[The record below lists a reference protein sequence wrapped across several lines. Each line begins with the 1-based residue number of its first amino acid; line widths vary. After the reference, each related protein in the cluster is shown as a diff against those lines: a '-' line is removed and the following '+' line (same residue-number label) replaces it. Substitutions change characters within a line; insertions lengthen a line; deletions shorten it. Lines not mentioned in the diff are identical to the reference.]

1 MIKKQKTL
9 IIIFVIL
16 FALLCAAYF
25 IFIRPLLASEAPE
38 LPKLDLL
45 PGEEMIS
52 PQIANFYIFSP
63 LSRSS
68 IQSIE
73 VQNEHGTYEIYRDS
87 TDTFQLKDYEGIQFE
102 SNAFASLIVSAGTPT
117 AMSRVGVDLT
127 NEELE
132 NYGLTEP
139 QAKWTVT
146 STAGD
151 RYTML
156 VGDGLITEGG
166 YYVMLEGR
174 NAVYIAGTAIAE
186 TILCPPSAIIA
197 PILTAGM
204 SQNDYFYVDEFT
216 IWHGEELFVH
226 TRRVPDSEKQNPDAI
241 IEVALLYPSTEI
253 DGEASYYKI
262 NENLYLEVLY
272 SLMTLEASSVVEF
285 LPDEDTSKLYGLD
298 EPAYTVAY
306 SFKGVAFYIFVS
318 ELQDDGYYYATSNLF
333 GYTTICRVAPDS
345 LYWLER
351 DQFNWIF
358 QSPFYEYIT
367 TISRLTV
374 QGEGVDVD
382 FRLTHGKDAD
392 GNNTLDVVEVNSDTS
407 ISNANIKNFR
417 EYYKTIINVA
427 NKQYADLSDEDV
439 AALTSDDSKLVMTMT
454 YENLKGESRVYK
466 FYKYYETSTGE
477 ISTGKIFATVDGI
490 GEFYTSNDLVNK
502 VLDSSKRV
510 IAGLD
515 IDPYGQK

>member
-9 IIIFVIL
+9 IIVLVAL
-16 FALLCAAYF
+16 FALLCVVYF
-25 IFIRPLLASEAPE
+25 ALVRPLLVTEGGDTTTLE
-38 LPKLDLL
+38 LL
-45 PGEEMIS
+45 PGEVMIS
-52 PQIANFYIFSP
+52 PQITNFYIFSP
-63 LSRSS
+63 LARSS

-73 VQNEHGTYEIYRDS
+73 VENEFSTYEIYRDS
-87 TDTFQLKDYEGIQFE
+87 SDTFQFKGYEGIQFE

-117 AMSRVGVDLT
+117 AMKRVGQDLT
-127 NEELE
+127 SEELA
-132 NYGLTEP
+132 NYGLDTP

-146 STAGD
+146 STSGD
-151 RYTML
+151 CYTML

-174 NAVYIAGTAIAE
+174 NAVYIIGTSIAE
-186 TILCPPSAIIA
+186 TILCPPSVLIA

-204 SQNDYFYVDEFT
+204 TQNDYFYVDEFT

-241 IEVALLYPSTEI
+241 IEVALLHPSTEI
-253 DGEASYYKI
+253 GGETSYYPI

-272 SLMTLEASSVVEF
+272 SLLTLEASAVVEF
-285 LPDEDTSKLYGLD
+285 LPDEDASRLYGLD

-306 SFKGVAFYIFVS
+306 SFNGYAFYIFVS
-318 ELQDDGYYYATSNLF
+318 EIQEDGYYYATSNLF
-333 GYTTICRVAPDS
+333 GYTTICRVAPES
-345 LYWLER
+345 LYWLKR

-374 QGEGVDVD
+374 KGEGVDVD
-382 FRLTHGKDAD
+382 FRLTHGKDEN
-392 GNNTLDVVEVNSDTS
+392 GNNTLNVVEVNSDTS

-454 YENLKGESRVYK
+454 YENLSGESRVYK
-466 FYKYYETSTGE
+466 FYKYYEASTGE
-477 ISTGKIFATVDGI
+477 ISSGKIFATVDGV